1 MIDPASQNQL
11 NSILQK
17 LGINNSQDEKK
28 ANKDQLG
35 QEDFLKLMTTQLQN
49 QDPFAPMENAE
60 FIAQMAQFSTVT
72 GITEMGESL
81 KGLAS
86 QLKEF
91 RIATASSLL
100 GSSVMVPGNIARP
113 DSNGEIHG
121 MIDLPSTSTMTQLTF
136 SDETGTPIHSMDL
149 GPSQAGLVGFSWE
162 DIPEDV
168 LAGNSPLRV
177 DVYADFGNGM
187 ESLTPSVF
195 AEVFSASVGDE
206 ATGVMLDVR
215 DYGQVRA
222 ADVLRFRSAGTPT
235 QQTL

>member
-11 NSILQK
+11 NTILQK
-17 LGINNSQDEKK
+17 LGVNKNEEEK

-81 KGLAS
+81 KSISS
-86 QLKEF
+86 QIKEF
-91 RIATASSLL
+91 RVATASSLM
-100 GSSVMVPGNIARP
+100 GASVMIPGNIARP

-121 MIDLPSTSTMTQLTF
+121 MIDLPSASNMTRLTF
-136 SDETGTPIHSMDL
+136 SDASGTPVHSMDL
-149 GPSQAGLVGFSWE
+149 GPQASGLTGFSWE
-162 DIPEDV
+162 DIPKDI
-168 LAGNSPLRV
+168 LNSDEPLRV
-177 DVYADFGNGM
+177 DVFADLGSGM
-187 ESLTPSVF
+187 ENLTPSVF
-195 AEVFSASVGDE
+195 AEVFSTSVGDE
-206 ATGVMLDVR
+206 TNGVMLDVR

-222 ADVLRFRSAGTPT
+222 ADVLRFRKAIPASTE
-235 QQTL
+235 TL

>member
-17 LGINNSQDEKK
+17 LGINKNEEEKK

-100 GSSVMVPGNIARP
+100 GSSVMVPGNVARP

-136 SDETGTPIHSMDL
+136 SDAAGTPIHSMDL

-168 LAGNSPLRV
+168 LASNAPLRV

-195 AEVFSASVGDE
+195 AEVFSASVGDDT
-206 ATGVMLDVR
+206 TGVMLDVR

-222 ADVLRFRSAGTPT
+222 ADVLRFRTATGST